1 MARVLGSVFIKTEGR
16 RMADQQIL
24 MQAWRLVIDARL
36 KILLFQNLKA
46 QFGFKAIK
54 HGVFAHTLGNRKIAV
69 RPIIL
74 PHTKGLGFLP
84 KCLVV
89 ERFEPFFKVLSVFKL
104 LHASSLSQAGC
115 GTQKLS
121 QNRSTGAV
129 GHQHWEAL
137 L

>member
-1 MARVLGSVFIKTEGR
+1 
-16 RMADQQIL
+16 MADQQIL
-24 MQAWRLVIDARL
+24 MQAWGLVIDARL
-36 KILLFQNLKA
+36 KISLFQNLQA
-46 QFGFKAIK
+46 QLGFKAIK
-54 HGVFAHTLGNRKIAV
+54 HGIFTGTFGNRKVTV

-74 PHTKGLGFLP
+74 PHAKRLGFLP
-84 KCLVV
+84 KCLVI

-104 LHASSLSQAGC
+104 LHAASLSQAGC

-121 QNRSTGAV
+121 QDQSTSAV